1 MEADAAEFRSPLP
14 KQAAEH
20 VQRAYFPE
28 VIRLLDR
35 YYGRVDYSLTSL
47 LPTSSG
53 ASCAYPQLDAVGH

>member
-1 MEADAAEFRSPLP
+1 MEADAAEFEAFA

-35 YYGRVDYSLTSL
+35 YYGAWTIR
-47 LPTSSG
+47 
-53 ASCAYPQLDAVGH
+53 